1 MYLPEIHDERET
13 LCSSLAAQLDGVRGT
28 VHGLSDEQARLR
40 PLRSALSLSG
50 ILKHVTYAMLQSL
63 VGAGLR
69 KAEEADQDFYASFE
83 PTEAETLEALLQRFD
98 EVREEY
104 LEMCRGGELDAVLP
118 VGPMPWYGL
127 DEPQPAHLRYL
138 YVHHIEEFARHA
150 GHADIIR
157 EQIDGADAASLM
169 ATIEGRPANQFVTP
183 WEPSN

>member
-1 MYLPEIHDERET
+1 MYLPQIHDERET
-13 LCSSLAAQLDGVRGT
+13 LCSSLAAQLEALRAT
-28 VHGLSDEQARLR
+28 TLGLDDAQARLT

-50 ILKHVTYAMLQSL
+50 ILKHVTYVMTQSL

-69 KAEEADQDFYASFE
+69 QADEASRDFFASFT
-83 PTEAETLEALLQRFD
+83 PSQAESLAVLLQRFD
-98 EVREEY
+98 EVASEY
-104 LEMCRGGELDAVLP
+104 LAMCRGGDLEQVMP

-127 DEPQPAHLRYL
+127 DEARPAKLRYL

-150 GHADIIR
+150 GHADLIR

-169 ATIEGRPANQFVTP
+169 AAIEGRPANQFVTP